1 MSDGVS
7 RIHFP
12 AQPKPRRRFLQA
24 TIGLAAGLSAS
35 RPLAGRN
42 ASKPLLIDNHA
53 HVGGLEPVDFV
64 EGYDPNIR
72 LGLSH
77 LRMLR
82 VLQATG
88 VNMALLHS
96 LRPWANKYHARVVR
110 EYPDKFL
117 AVCKLDEPKTH
128 TTQEL
133 DNLQMYVREWGFKGL
148 YYDPPPGSDPHDNL
162 NAPKYESLWKLLQ
175 ELRVPV
181 SFVSYGRS
189 YSSISYSSNFETLWP
204 ILLKLMDRFPDLS
217 LVIVHGISPFRCL
230 QEDGSVVIPESAV
243 HLVKN
248 FDVVMDV
255 LPRTTQDYG
264 RNDQVIRSFY
274 ETFGASKLAWG
285 TEFIKKK
292 SDTPEEYSRRRYYLQ
307 RRCPYLSSE
316 DLQLIMGG
324 NVQRIYDLA

>member
-1 MSDGVS
+1 ME
-7 RIHFP
+7 
-12 AQPKPRRRFLQA
+12 
-24 TIGLAAGLSAS
+24 
-35 RPLAGRN
+35 
-42 ASKPLLIDNHA
+42 PLLIDNHA
-53 HVGGLEPVDFV
+53 HVGGLEPIDFV
-64 EGYDPNIR
+64 EGFDPNTK

-82 VLQATG
+82 VLEATG
-88 VNMALLHS
+88 VNRALLHS
-96 LRPWANKYHARVVR
+96 LRPWANKYHARIVR
-110 EYPDKFL
+110 EHPNKFL
-117 AVCKLDEPKTH
+117 AVCKLDEPKAP

-162 NAPKYESLWKLLQ
+162 NAPKYESLWKLVQ
-175 ELRVPV
+175 ELRIPV

-204 ILLKLMDRFPDLS
+204 ILLKLMDRFPDLT

-243 HLVKN
+243 RLVN
-248 FDVVMDV
+248 DFDVVMDV

-264 RNDQVIRSFY
+264 PNDQVIRSFY

-285 TEFIKKK
+285 TEFIKKT

-324 NVQRIYDLA
+324 NIQRIYNLA

>member
-1 MSDGVS
+1 MQKVS
-7 RIHFP
+7 FSNGASATGGGTEIQQSFQAREKAYGFGFTSRASSSFWNAVGSIAGLFVGRL
-12 AQPKPRRRFLQA
+12 AETTGTSKSKPKPLV
-24 TIGLAAGLSAS
+24 
-35 RPLAGRN
+35 
-42 ASKPLLIDNHA
+42 IDNYA
-53 HVGGLEPVDFV
+53 HGGGLEPIDFV
-64 EGYDPNIR
+64 EGYDPNTK

-77 LRMLR
+77 LRMVR
-82 VLQATG
+82 VLEATG
-88 VNMALLHS
+88 VDRALLHS

-117 AVCKLDEPKTH
+117 AVCKL
-128 TTQEL
+128 
-133 DNLQMYVREWGFKGL
+133 V
-148 YYDPPPGSDPHDNL
+148 
-162 NAPKYESLWKLLQ
+162 Q
-175 ELRVPV
+175 ELRIPV

-204 ILLKLMDRFPDLS
+204 ILLKLMDRFPDLR

-243 HLVKN
+243 RLVKN

-255 LPRTTQDYG
+255 LPRTTQSYG
-264 RNDQVIRSFY
+264 PNDQVIRSFY

-285 TEFIKKK
+285 TEFIKKT

-316 DLQLIMGG
+316 NLQQIMGG

>member
-1 MSDGVS
+1 MGS
-7 RIHFP
+7 
-12 AQPKPRRRFLQA
+12 ACQPQPRRRFLQDV
-24 TIGLAAGLSAS
+24 IGVAAGLSA
-35 RPLAGRN
+35 GRS
-42 ASKPLLIDNHA
+42 ATGRHALKPLVIDNHA
-53 HVGGLEPVDFV
+53 HVGGLEPIDFV
-64 EGYDPNIR
+64 EGYDPNTK

-82 VLQATG
+82 VLEATG
-88 VNMALLHS
+88 VDRALLHS
-96 LRPWANKYHARVVR
+96 LRPWANKYHSRVLR
-110 EYPDKFL
+110 EYPNRFL
-117 AVCKLDEPKTH
+117 AVCKLDEPKAH

-162 NAPKYESLWKLLQ
+162 NAAKYESLWRLAQ
-175 ELRVPV
+175 ELKIPV

-204 ILLKLMDRFPDLS
+204 ILLKLMDRFPDLR

-230 QEDGSVVIPESAV
+230 QEDGSVVIPDSAV
-243 HLVKN
+243 RLVKN

-264 RNDQVIRSFY
+264 PNDQVIRSFY

-285 TEFIKKK
+285 TEFIKTE

-307 RRCPYLSSE
+307 RRCQYLSSE
-316 DLQLIMGG
+316 DLQQIMGG
-324 NVQRIYDLA
+324 NIQRIYNLA